1 MLSGHSAE
9 QFRRMTMIRNFTEQS
24 ANERTFLAWLRTGI
38 AVIAFGFVV
47 EKFNLFILALA
58 AAGVGGR
65 IRTERLSGPLGRY
78 DGLALMLVGVVLIVI
93 GDVRFTRNKRLI
105 NDPEPQITADV
116 RTELIVTTVLVLL
129 VAAYCASILVG

>member
-1 MLSGHSAE
+1 
-9 QFRRMTMIRNFTEQS
+9 MTMIRNFTEQS

-47 EKFNLFILALA
+47 EKFHLFIMALASTA
-58 AAGVGGR
+58 AAGAGR
-65 IRTERLSGPLGRY
+65 EIGTERLSGPLGRY

-93 GDVRFTRNKRLI
+93 GDLRFTRNKRLI
-105 NDPEPQITADV
+105 NDAEPQITADV
-116 RTELIVTTVLVLL
+116 RTERIVTIVVVLL

>member
-1 MLSGHSAE
+1 
-9 QFRRMTMIRNFTEQS
+9 MIRNFTEQS

-47 EKFNLFILALA
+47 EKFNLFMVALA
-58 AAGVGGR
+58 RTAAAEVGRG
-65 IRTERLSGPLGRY
+65 IGTERLSGPLGRY
-78 DGLALMLVGVVLIVI
+78 DGLALMLVGVILIVI
-93 GDVRFTRNKRLI
+93 GDLRFTRNKRLI